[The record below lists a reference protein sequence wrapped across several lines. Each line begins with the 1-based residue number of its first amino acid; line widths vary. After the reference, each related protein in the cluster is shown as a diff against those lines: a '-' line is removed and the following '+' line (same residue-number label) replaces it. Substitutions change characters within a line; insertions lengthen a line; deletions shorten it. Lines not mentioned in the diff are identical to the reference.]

1 MILLLA
7 SLFVLLVIGV
17 PIAYSLG
24 FSALLYFL
32 VERPSLLLV
41 LPQRVF
47 SGLDSYAMIA
57 LPLFCLMGL
66 LMNESGITNRL
77 INFLMVFVG
86 RLPGGLALVNVLDS
100 MVFGGISG
108 SSVADV
114 ASLGTVMIPA
124 MEQKGYPKEFASGI
138 TVATATMG
146 MMIPPSIPMV
156 IYAFVSQESVGKL
169 FLAGAVPGVLVGILM
184 FVLTIGISARRK
196 YPVEAPGL
204 TLREAGKRVVSALPA
219 VLMPVFVVGAVVLGI
234 TTATESAGVG
244 VLYALVVGVFLY
256 RGLKLRAIPRILIQ
270 AVRMS
275 AAVMMIIGF
284 SQLYVWILAIEK
296 VPQMVTSFIAGLDLP
311 VFVILLIVD
320 LVILAIGT
328 FVDVGP
334 AIILLCP
341 ILLPAMK
348 AIGVSPIQF
357 GAIMITG
364 MAVGLV
370 TPPVGMC
377 LNVAS
382 VISGI
387 NIFRIFRG
395 ALPFIIM
402 NVIVLVMITL
412 VPWFSLWLPNL
423 LMGS

>member
-7 SLFVLLVIGV
+7 SLLVLLVIGV

-32 VERPSLLLV
+32 VERPQLLLV

-66 LMNESGITNRL
+66 LMNESGITTRL

-124 MEQKGYPKEFASGI
+124 MEKRGYPKEFAAGI

-169 FLAGAVPGVLVGILM
+169 FLAGAIPGVLVGVLM
-184 FVLTIGISARRK
+184 FALTIGISARRK
-196 YPVEAPGL
+196 YPVEAAGL
-204 TLREAGKRVVSALPA
+204 TLKEAARRIVSALPA
-219 VLMPVFVVGAVVLGI
+219 VLMPVFVVGAVVLGV

-244 VLYALVVGVFLY
+244 VLYALIVGVFLY
-256 RGLKLRAIPRILIQ
+256 RGLKLRAIPRLLIQ
-270 AVRMS
+270 SVRMS
-275 AAVMMIIGF
+275 AAVMIIIGF

-296 VPQMVTSFIAGLDLP
+296 VPQMVTSFISGLDLP
-311 VFVILLIVD
+311 VFAILLIVD

-341 ILLPAMK
+341 ILLPAMT

-357 GAIMITG
+357 GAMMITG

-402 NVIVLVMITL
+402 NVIVLILITL

-423 LMGS
+423 LMGG